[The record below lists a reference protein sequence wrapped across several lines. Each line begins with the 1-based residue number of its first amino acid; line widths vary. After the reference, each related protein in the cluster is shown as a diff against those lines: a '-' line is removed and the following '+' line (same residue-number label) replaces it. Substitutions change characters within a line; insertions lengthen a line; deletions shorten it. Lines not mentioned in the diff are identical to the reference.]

1 MTFVSQQGG
10 FVLLLKYS
18 AIFNVLE
25 FKKRLNVVKKIKIL
39 DSTCS
44 TL

>member
-10 FVLLLKYS
+10 FVSLLKYS
-18 AIFNVLE
+18 AIFHVLE
-25 FKKRLNVVKKIKIL
+25 FKKLLNVVKKIRIL